1 MSSAQCTKTDHKL
14 EPKKK
19 KISGPLNEIDKIK

>member
-1 MSSAQCTKTDHKL
+1 MHISYEELEDKL

-19 KISGPLNEIDKIK
+19 KIGKIKEAVVRK